1 MKKKIKRYNEGDV
14 VELESKTG
22 RNENIGDDVR
32 ERAMAAMAAREL
44 GAEEKKAAPK
54 ATPKAEPKAE
64 PKAAPK
70 KKEAVYSPKSLPESD
85 REENSSFMKQYRKD
99 EAKAKAKDEPSFL
112 KGTKGFKNLGEAF
125 KAMRR
130 SAGITSYKSGGS
142 VSSASKRADG
152 CATKGKTKGR
162 MV

>member
-1 MKKKIKRYNEGDV
+1 MNKKMKRYNEGDV

-32 ERAMAAMAAREL
+32 ERAMAAMAAREA
-44 GAEEKKAAPK
+44 GETEKPAPKAEPKPKAAPK
-54 ATPKAEPKAE
+54 AEPKKAEPK
-64 PKAAPK
+64 KASG
-70 KKEAVYSPKSLPESD
+70 E
-85 REENSSFMKQYRKD
+85 
-99 EAKAKAKDEPSFL
+99 EPSFL
-112 KGTKGFKNLGEAF
+112 KGTKGFKNIGEAF

-152 CATKGKTKGR
+152 CAIKGKTKGR